1 MKFIIIAT
9 EKVFYEVEV
18 EAKDKAEVDEMIN
31 NGDVNWGK
39 PIDGQNHEVIS
50 IEENED
56 DTK

>member
-1 MKFIIIAT
+1 MKFIINAT

-39 PIDGQNHEVIS
+39 PIDGQNFEVIS